1 MNGEYLPLLD
11 TRITYADDLPASIHA
26 FVTPTADGGHT
37 IVVNSRLDDCSRKS
51 AVLHEINHILNRHLD
66 SQLSV
71 ALIEK
76 SAYE

>member
-1 MNGEYLPLLD
+1 MNGEYLPALD
-11 TRITYADDLPASIHA
+11 TRITYSDELPASIHA
-26 FVTPTADGGHT
+26 FVTPSPEGGHT
-37 IVVNSRLDDCSRKS
+37 IVVNSRLDDSARKS

-76 SAYE
+76 SACE